1 MTRAPLADFDPD
13 LLADLAADSGGLAAE
28 SFAALAS
35 LLVEAPTRP
44 IRRVAAVITLLIASV
59 LVLALVMMTSL
70 ARQGGSDSP
79 SGCATDL
86 PAAPAGGANHRP
98 ATAEQRANAAVVVAT
113 GRQMSVPDRGVW
125 IALATALQESGLR
138 NLPGGDR
145 DSLGLFQQRPTQG
158 WGSVAQ
164 ISDPAYAA
172 TQFYRH
178 LLLVPGWES
187 MPLAAAA
194 QAVQRSAFPGAY
206 TRWASMAADLLA
218 GDGGAAPAPCQPA
231 DAVTSGQASAALA
244 FARAQLGKPYV
255 WGATGPGSYDC
266 SGLTGA
272 AWKAAGVSLP
282 RTSAAQASAGTRVPL
297 SQLQPGD
304 LLFWSSNGQ
313 ISGVHHVAL
322 FLGSDG
328 GGPSILEA
336 PQTGIP
342 VRTRPVRLPGPTGG
356 GERELVGFGIR
367 PASPTAAT

>member
-1 MTRAPLADFDPD
+1 MTGMPGSV
-13 LLADLAADSGGLAAE
+13 ADLDADLDE
-28 SFAALAS
+28 DTIAALAT
-35 LLVEAPTRP
+35 LLLEAPTRP
-44 IRRVAAVITLLIASV
+44 IRRVVTVTALLVVAVLL
-59 LVLALVMMTSL
+59 LAIVMMTSL
-70 ARQGGSDSP
+70 ARRGGTDSAA
-79 SGCATDL
+79 GCATDL
-86 PAAPAGGANHRP
+86 PAAPAGAAGRSTPNP
-98 ATAEQRANAAVVVAT
+98 EQRANAAIVVAT

-158 WGSVAQ
+158 WGSAAQ
-164 ISDPAYAA
+164 IRDPAYAA

-206 TRWASMAADLLA
+206 TRWASTAADLLSGA
-218 GDGGAAPAPCQPA
+218 GGSAPAPCQPQ
-231 DAVTSGQASAALA
+231 DAVTSGQASAALV

-255 WGATGPGSYDC
+255 WGATGPSSYDC
-266 SGLTGA
+266 SGLTSA

-297 SQLQPGD
+297 AQLQPGD

-313 ISGVHHVAL
+313 VSGVHHVAL
-322 FLGSDG
+322 FLGADG
-328 GGPSILEA
+328 GGPRILEA

-342 VRTRPVRLPGPTGG
+342 VRTRPVRLPGPAGG
-356 GERELVGFGIR
+356 GERELLDFGIR